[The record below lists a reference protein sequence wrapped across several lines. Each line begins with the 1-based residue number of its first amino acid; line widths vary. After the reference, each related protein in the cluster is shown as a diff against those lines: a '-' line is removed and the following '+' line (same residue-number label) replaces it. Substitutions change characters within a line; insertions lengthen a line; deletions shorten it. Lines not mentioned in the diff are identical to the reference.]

1 VTNLQQQS
9 KQKTMGY
16 IEKSLA
22 DGEKVI
28 AKFKIH
34 WFAYT
39 WIFAILGLMFTEIA
53 LTSKKVIVKK
63 GILSRNTD
71 EMKLSKVENVELKQ
85 SLLGRILGFGQII
98 VSGTGSGKVT
108 MTKIANPIEVKKQ
121 IEAQLD

>member
-1 VTNLQQQS
+1 
-9 KQKTMGY
+9 MGY

-39 WIFAILGLMFTEIA
+39 WIFAILGLLFTEIA

-71 EMKLSKVENVELKQ
+71 EMKLSWIDQ
-85 SLLGRILGFGQII
+85 ITSPSLMRRFCT
-98 VSGTGSGKVT
+98 VAEPS
-108 MTKIANPIEVKKQ
+108 
-121 IEAQLD
+121 